1 MDGFAQSN
9 GNPDAV
15 FRIDKFVVP
24 DEARA
29 EFLERVGE
37 TIALLRRQA
46 GFVRDQILVQ
56 TAGFGR
62 FNLLTLVEWRDESA
76 IGPARAAVT
85 AMHAAR
91 GFDPTALM
99 ARLGIEADMA
109 AYRAIST
116 TAP

>member
-1 MDGFAQSN
+1 MAMDGFLPGN

-37 TIALLRRQA
+37 THALLRRQA
-46 GFVRDQILVQ
+46 GFVRDLILVQ
-56 TAGFGR
+56 TAGPGR
-62 FNLLTLVEWRDESA
+62 FNLLTLVEWQNEA
-76 IGPARAAVT
+76 AMGPARAAVT

-91 GFDPTALM
+91 GFDPNALM
-99 ARLGIEADMA
+99 ARLGIEADIA
-109 AYRAIST
+109 AYA
-116 TAP
+116 